1 MALAAGKNSL
11 QFQAQD
17 QAGHLSTLSAAYTIY
32 FDDRRRVRVVPTLS
46 SGDSGTELKVEW
58 AAYDELANGGD
69 LRSYLVLLSDRSFN
83 SVSGA
88 TQKQEVKA
96 G

>member
-1 MALAAGKNSL
+1 MP
-11 QFQAQD
+11 
-17 QAGHLSTLSAAYTIY
+17 I
-32 FDDRRRVRVVPTLS
+32 LS

-88 TQKQEVKA
+88 TQKQEVKP